1 MNRPKRSIRD
11 PRLITGVALIV
22 GSILVGH
29 VLMSSAGRTSAV
41 WVTTHDMPAGSMV
54 QSKDLI
60 AGRVHLGD
68 LTARY
73 ASGGSSLVGSVVT
86 RDLVKGEL
94 VPASALKSARARL
107 TRLVTVP
114 VEQFHAP
121 AGLAR
126 GDLVDVYINAQNDS
140 GLTSASS
147 LVAARVAVH
156 SIEDDGGTF
165 GSSSSS
171 VGVVLELAPENVARV
186 VTGVRQGAV
195 DLVRVPLDSR

>member
-126 GDLVDVYINAQNDS
+126 GDLVDVYIN
-140 GLTSASS
+140 
-147 LVAARVAVH
+147 
-156 SIEDDGGTF
+156 DGGTF